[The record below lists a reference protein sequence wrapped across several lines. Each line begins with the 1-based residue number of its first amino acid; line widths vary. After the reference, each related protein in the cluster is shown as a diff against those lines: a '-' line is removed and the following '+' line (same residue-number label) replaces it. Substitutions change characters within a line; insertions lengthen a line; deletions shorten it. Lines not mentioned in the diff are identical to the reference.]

1 MDRRAPTRTYLAS
14 APHRPERSRLVP
26 RRRPT
31 GRCRR
36 TNASVASLP
45 LAFAAERRQRWA
57 DIAMAIPD
65 GWTDDMNIP
74 LPEGVTA
81 ATLAEFVV
89 SSAAAGESHDARI
102 EKLRSWG
109 LPPDDAELACDR
121 ALGGVFRA
129 GTISLE
135 NEPSADKDLI
145 AHASYRRCRANRAL
159 ISAIFPKHFPA
170 THSDRPEDQRPWW
183 KFWG

>member
-1 MDRRAPTRTYLAS
+1 
-14 APHRPERSRLVP
+14 
-26 RRRPT
+26 
-31 GRCRR
+31 
-36 TNASVASLP
+36 
-45 LAFAAERRQRWA
+45 
-57 DIAMAIPD
+57 
-65 GWTDDMNIP
+65 MNIP

-109 LPPDDAELACDR
+109 LTPDDAELACDR

-129 GTISLE
+129 GTISPE
-135 NEPSADKDLI
+135 NEPSAEKDPI
-145 AHASYRRCRANRAL
+145 AHASYHRCRANRAL
-159 ISAIFPKHFPA
+159 ISAIFPKQFPA
-170 THSDRPEDQRPWW
+170 AHAERPAVRRPWW